1 MKNIILLAF
10 LFSISLVNA
19 QQEQVPQNA
28 HRNSYNPEDPE
39 TVFFGLSFYFPNGLS
54 DSSLGNDYTFD
65 AGIQFEV
72 NVFITPQFVAGVYG
86 KWHEG
91 EVSNIEKIG
100 NISESNFSEY
110 GLSLGYYQAINREFN
125 YFITASIG
133 GVSVRNTVPFS
144 PDSFR
149 ENGTSYK
156 VGGELGYRFNQTI
169 AFFAKVSP
177 YYLNLDIENTAY
189 NDYLNNHFLVDVGF
203 GLRVHLHNP
212 NG

>member
-1 MKNIILLAF
+1 MKKLLLLVFIL
-10 LFSISLVNA
+10 SISLGNA
-19 QQEQVPQNA
+19 QTEVLPKPHKNW
-28 HRNSYNPEDPE
+28 YEPEDPE
-39 TVFFGLSFYFPNGLS
+39 TVFFGLSTYFPFGLS
-54 DSSLGNDYTFD
+54 DSSLGNDYSFD

-91 EVSNIEKIG
+91 EVTNIEKIG
-100 NISESNFSEY
+100 NISDSNFSEY
-110 GLSLGYYQAINREFN
+110 GLSLGYYQAINRELN
-125 YFITASIG
+125 YMFTAGIG
-133 GVSVRNTVPFS
+133 AVTLNNTVPFS

-156 VGGELGYRFNQTI
+156 VTGELGYRFNQTI
-169 AFFAKVSP
+169 ALIAKVSP
-177 YYLNLDIENTAY
+177 YYLNLDIENRAY
-189 NDYLNNHFLVDVGF
+189 NDYLNKHFLVDVGF

>member
-1 MKNIILLAF
+1 MKKLLLLVFIL
-10 LFSISLVNA
+10 SISVG
-19 QQEQVPQNA
+19 
-28 HRNSYNPEDPE
+28 NSQTEIQPNPHKNWYEPEDSE
-39 TVFFGLSFYFPNGLS
+39 TVFFGLSFYFPNGIG
-54 DSSLGNDYTFD
+54 DSSLGNDYSFD

-91 EVSNIEKIG
+91 EVTNIEKIG
-100 NISESNFSEY
+100 NISDSNFSEY
-110 GLSLGYYQAINREFN
+110 GLSLGYYQAINRQFN
-125 YFITASIG
+125 YMITAGIG
-133 GVSVRNTVPFS
+133 AVTLNNTVPFS

-156 VGGELGYRFNQTI
+156 VKGELGYRFNQTI
-169 AFFAKVSP
+169 AIFAKVSP
-177 YYLNLDIENTAY
+177 YYLNLDIENDAY
-189 NDYLNNHFLVDVGF
+189 DSYLNKHFLIDLGF

>member
-1 MKNIILLAF
+1 MKNIVLLAVI
-10 LFSISLVNA
+10 FSFSLVSA
-19 QQEQVPQNA
+19 QQDQIKENT
-28 HRNSYNPEDPE
+28 HINSYNPEDPE
-39 TVFFGLSFYFPNGLS
+39 TVFFGLSTYFPIGLS
-54 DSSLGNDYTFD
+54 DSSLGNDYELD

-72 NVFITPQFVAGVYG
+72 NVFITPKFIAGVYG

-91 EVSNIEKIG
+91 EVSSIEKIG

-110 GLSLGYYQAINREFN
+110 GLSLGYYRAINREFN
-125 YFITASIG
+125 YLITAKIG

-149 ENGTSYK
+149 ENGTSYSI
-156 VGGELGYRFNQTI
+156 GGELGYRFNQTI
-169 AFFAKVSP
+169 AVFAKVAP
-177 YYLNLDIENTAY
+177 YYLNLDIDNTVY
-189 NDYLNNHFLVDVGF
+189 NDYLNNHFLVDIGF

>member
-1 MKNIILLAF
+1 MKKLLLLVFIL
-10 LFSISLVNA
+10 SISVGNA
-19 QQEQVPQNA
+19 QTEIIPEPHKNW
-28 HRNSYNPEDPE
+28 YEPEDPE
-39 TVFFGLSFYFPNGLS
+39 TVFFGLSFYFPNGIG
-54 DSSLGNDYTFD
+54 DSSLGNDYSFD

-91 EVSNIEKIG
+91 EVTNIEKIG
-100 NISESNFSEY
+100 NISDSNFSEY
-110 GLSLGYYQAINREFN
+110 GLSLGYYQAINRQFN
-125 YFITASIG
+125 YMITAGIG
-133 GVSVRNTVPFS
+133 AVTLNNTVPFS

-156 VGGELGYRFNQTI
+156 VTGELGYRFNQTI
-169 AFFAKVSP
+169 AIFAKVSP
-177 YYLNLDIENTAY
+177 YYLNLDIENAAY
-189 NDYLNNHFLVDVGF
+189 DSYLNKHFLVDVGF